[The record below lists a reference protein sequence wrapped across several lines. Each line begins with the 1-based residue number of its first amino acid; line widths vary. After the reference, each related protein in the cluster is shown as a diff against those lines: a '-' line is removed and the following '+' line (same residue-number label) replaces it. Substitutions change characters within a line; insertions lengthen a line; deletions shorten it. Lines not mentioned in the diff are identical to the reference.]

1 MRSLSSTP
9 DFCIIASS
17 MAIWLGVMNTDSS
30 PGALKSVWAA
40 SRVNEANGASPAWVS
55 AAAAIASSVP
65 PMQ

>member
-9 DFCIIASS
+9 DLAIMASS

-30 PGALKSVWAA
+30 PGSLKSVWAA
-40 SRVNEANGASPAWVS
+40 SRLIEAKGASPVRAS